1 MNFRTLKVLHVEVGN
16 CLRGLGRFTCQRH
29 LGHAGLPIKIGKEMP
44 PTGGTSWVGEIDCGF
59 ACYLVFAGC
68 ASEVEVEQR
77 LLHVSFRMAGDYTE

>member
-1 MNFRTLKVLHVEVGN
+1 
-16 CLRGLGRFTCQRH
+16 
-29 LGHAGLPIKIGKEMP
+29 MP